1 VKSLKLAAILI
12 GGIAVV
18 VALLVLVAGRE
29 KTLEI
34 IFGPLDLS
42 PVDFATLRLSEKP
55 NQFLVCAPGYCAA
68 TAHMTSPVFAGSAD
82 DLKQR
87 WMAMVKNQPRVEMGA
102 ADEAAMQYDFIQRS
116 ELVRYPDS
124 ITVRFIPLDGGRAT
138 LAVYSRSH
146 YGRGD
151 FGVNEARIRA
161 WLAALAGS

>member
-1 VKSLKLAAILI
+1 MKGLKLAAILI

-42 PVDFATLRLSEKP
+42 PVDFATLRLRDKP
-55 NQFLVCAPGYCAA
+55 NQFLVCPPGYCAA
-68 TAHMTSPVFAGSAD
+68 KAHMTSPVFAGSAD

-87 WMAMVKNQPRVEMGA
+87 WLAMLKRQPRVEMGA
-102 ADEAAMQYDFIQRS
+102 ADAAGMQYDFIQRS
-116 ELVRYPDS
+116 DLVRYPDS
-124 ITVRFIPLDGGRAT
+124 ITVRFIPLDGGKAT
-138 LAVYSRSH
+138 LAIYSRSH
-146 YGRGD
+146 YGRSD
-151 FGVNEARIRA
+151 FGVNEARVRA